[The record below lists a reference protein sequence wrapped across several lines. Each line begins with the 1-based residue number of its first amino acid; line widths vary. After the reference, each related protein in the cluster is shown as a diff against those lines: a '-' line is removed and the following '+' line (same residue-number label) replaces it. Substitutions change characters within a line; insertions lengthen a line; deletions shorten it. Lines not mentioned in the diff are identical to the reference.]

1 MESFKK
7 DRLINIA
14 FYLIVISGLFLFL
27 MNNKSDLSLQIL
39 FNELIVL
46 IIFFKLTNFILF
58 NQLYF
63 EIFKFYNLKISKSE
77 NFELTYKGY
86 IGNFFGF
93 GKSGTGYKA
102 IKLKNNFNF
111 SYLKFASFYIFL
123 QTLSLF
129 ITSLICLLVI
139 IFFDHILINEEK
151 VLQLLLVFVLLS
163 CIFANYIF
171 RILSRIPLLSKKKF
185 FHNIILSLREI
196 GSIFNQL
203 QLQNK
208 QMLKI
213 LFLQFL
219 IQVNLF
225 LQIFFQAKIL
235 SFEISLL
242 SNFVYNIISQLA
254 IFISVTPN
262 SIGIKEFLLVI
273 SNRFIG
279 LGSTQVFDIAIVDR
293 ITDFL
298 SLIIFSFIYKSIKNL
313 YNRS

>member
-102 IKLKNNFNF
+102 IKLKNNYNF

-129 ITSLICLLVI
+129 ITSLLCFLVVI
-139 IFFDHILINEEK
+139 FDHILINEEK

-225 LQIFFQAKIL
+225 LQIFSKQK
-235 SFEISLL
+235 
-242 SNFVYNIISQLA
+242 YLA
-254 IFISVTPN
+254 
-262 SIGIKEFLLVI
+262 L
-273 SNRFIG
+273 RFH
-279 LGSTQVFDIAIVDR
+279 
-293 ITDFL
+293 
-298 SLIIFSFIYKSIKNL
+298 Y
-313 YNRS
+313 

>member
-1 MESFKK
+1 MGLFKK

-14 FYLIVISGLFLFL
+14 FYLIVFYGLFLFL
-27 MNNKSDLSLQIL
+27 ANNKSDLSLQIL
-39 FNELIVL
+39 FNKLLIL
-46 IIFFKLTNFILF
+46 IIFFKLSNFMLF

-63 EIFKFYNLKISKSE
+63 EIFKFYNLKISKGE

-139 IFFDHILINEEK
+139 IFFDHILINEENI
-151 VLQLLLVFVLLS
+151 LQLLLVSILLS

-171 RILSRIPLLSKKKF
+171 RILLRLPVLSKKKF
-185 FHNIILSLREI
+185 FHNIILSLKEI
-196 GSIFNQL
+196 GGIFDQFKIK
-203 QLQNK
+203 NK

-225 LQIFFQAKIL
+225 LQIFFQAKVL

-298 SLIIFSFIYKSIKNL
+298 SLIIFSLIYKSIKNL

>member
-102 IKLKNNFNF
+102 IKLKNNYNF

-129 ITSLICLLVI
+129 ITSLLCFLVV

>member
-46 IIFFKLTNFILF
+46 IIFFKLTNFMLF

-102 IKLKNNFNF
+102 IKLKNNYNF

-129 ITSLICLLVI
+129 ITSLLCFLVV

-279 LGSTQVFDIAIVDR
+279 LASTQVFDIAIVDR